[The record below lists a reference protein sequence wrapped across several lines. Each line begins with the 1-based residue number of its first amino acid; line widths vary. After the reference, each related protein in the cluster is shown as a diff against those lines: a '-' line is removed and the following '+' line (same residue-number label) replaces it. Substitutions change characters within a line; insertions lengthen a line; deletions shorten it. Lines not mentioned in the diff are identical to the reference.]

1 MVLKNTWIFSAFALA
16 VLMAG
21 IHVFVGGRLIARPLL
36 ESDLADLPR
45 LTLYLCWHGITIVLA
60 GMALLYADGL
70 FWRRRRDSVIVAS
83 GLAAAFFGLGWALIL
98 AFGLSPLDLPQW
110 IVFGPMGIFGWLG
123 VRNAQARK

>member
-1 MVLKNTWIFSAFALA
+1 MVLKNPWIFSAFALA

-21 IHVFVGGRLIARPLL
+21 IHVVVGGRLIARPLL